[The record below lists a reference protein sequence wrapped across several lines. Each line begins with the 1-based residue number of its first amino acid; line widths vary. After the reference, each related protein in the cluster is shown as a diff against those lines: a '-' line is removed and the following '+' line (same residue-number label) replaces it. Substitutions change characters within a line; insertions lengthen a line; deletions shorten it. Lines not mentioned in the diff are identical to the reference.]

1 MNEGKV
7 MTNFKKANKKSGL
20 MSKFLIPFAIFLGII
35 VICMYIIYRPQ
46 YKRLFL
52 TNLDVK
58 MRTASEEVV
67 KWASSFYS
75 EINIIEAYTKSSIN
89 REDMLE
95 AFFNI
100 LESKPD
106 IANVYFGNTIPR
118 NNPGGIFINPFS
130 SLLPSDY
137 DQTKRDW
144 FTKAASGG
152 GIYISEPYI
161 AASSKKLVVTFA
173 KAIYT
178 NGYLKGVVGID
189 VLFSKISEIMSK
201 QIEAENM
208 EINIIM
214 KNGMYLTHKDDKY
227 ILSEQNTIFSNPMF
241 YNFKSSVENQNNLIE
256 VKGKEWAAVQ
266 NIENIPWMI
275 AGYGDTEYYD
285 NLMRRLIIVLF
296 VVVVAFM
303 SIETILVMVV
313 VHPLSESLNRA
324 INIIENMS
332 NGDFNARFEKR
343 LLDKKDQTGILT
355 KSIDEMQKN
364 IGSVIFKIKQGID
377 VINNE
382 IGKISEGSSHL
393 SDRSN
398 SQAAA
403 LEELASSIEALSSS
417 LKETAKSAS
426 DAKNMSAKAY
436 SDTKSGVEAVI
447 QTANNMKEI
456 SESSK
461 KISDITKMIQSIAF
475 QTNILALNAAV
486 EAARA
491 GEQGRGFAVVASE
504 IRSLAQTVNDAASNI
519 TNIVEDTVNK
529 IEIGNASVTQS
540 SELLNAIEK
549 SVNEV
554 SEVLTGISNSS
565 IHEEEGIEQINQ
577 AVMELNNITQENSN
591 LAQDSAMSSKEV
603 FDRTENMVEEIS
615 YFKFQKGKK

>member
-1 MNEGKV
+1 MSKIKV
-7 MTNFKKANKKSGL
+7 KKAHERNGL
-20 MSKFLIPFAIFLGII
+20 MSKFLVPFAVFLGIVMI
-35 VICMYIIYRPQ
+35 SMYIVYRPQ
-46 YKRLFL
+46 YRKLFL
-52 TNLDVK
+52 NNLDVRMK
-58 MRTASEEVV
+58 TASEEVI
-67 KWASSFYS
+67 KWVSSFYT
-75 EINIIEAYTKSSIN
+75 EIDIIAAYSKSPMTTD
-89 REDMLE
+89 DMLE
-95 AFFNI
+95 SFFNI
-100 LESKPD
+100 LEAKPD

-118 NNPGGIFINPFS
+118 NSPGGIFVNPFS
-130 SLLPSDY
+130 SLLAANY

-144 FTKAASGG
+144 FIKASTSQ

-173 KAIYT
+173 KAVYT

-189 VLFSKISEIMSK
+189 IFFSKISEIM
-201 QIEAENM
+201 QNQAENEST

-227 ILSEQNTIFSNPMF
+227 ILSEQNTIFSNPLF
-241 YNFKSSVENQNNLIE
+241 SGFQNAVSSQNNLIE
-256 VKGKEWAAVQ
+256 IKGKEWAGVQ

-275 AGYGDTEYYD
+275 AGHGTTEYFD

-296 VVVVAFM
+296 VVVIAFM
-303 SIETILVMVV
+303 GIETILVTVV
-313 VHPLSESLNRA
+313 VRPLSESLNRA
-324 INIIENMS
+324 ISIITNMGQ
-332 NGDFNARFEKR
+332 GDFNARFEKK
-343 LLDKKDQTGILT
+343 LLDKKDQTGALT
-355 KSIDEMQKN
+355 NSIDEMQRR
-364 IGSVIFKIKQGID
+364 IGSVIYKIKQGID

-382 IGKISEGSSHL
+382 ISKISEGSSNL

-417 LKETAKSAS
+417 LKETARSAS
-426 DAKNMSAKAY
+426 EAKSMSAKAY
-436 SDTKSGVEAVI
+436 SDTKSGVEAVM
-447 QTANNMKEI
+447 QTAENMKEI

-529 IEIGNASVTQS
+529 IEIGNESVAQS
-540 SELLNAIEK
+540 SELLSEIEK

-554 SEVLTGISNSS
+554 SEVLTGISNSA
-565 IHEEEGIEQINQ
+565 IQEEDGIEQINQ

-591 LAQDSAMSSKEV
+591 MAQDSAMSSKEV
-603 FDRTENMVEEIS
+603 SDRTENMVDEIS
-615 YFKFQKGKK
+615 YFKFKSNK